1 MTERTFTVGQVAD
14 LAGVSVRTLHH
25 YDTVGLVVP
34 SSRSASGYRLYRG
47 ADLERLQ
54 QVLVWRRLGF
64 ALEQVADLLDA
75 SGLDRREA
83 LVRQRDLLDE
93 RLEQLTAVRALVER
107 TLRTIDEGTTMGET
121 DMFDGL
127 VEWNERTH
135 GAEVRERW
143 GGTDA
148 YAESSRRTAGYS
160 AADWAAMQAEAEEV
174 EQAFAALLDAGVP
187 AEDPRAMDAAEAHR
201 AHLDRWFYPCSHE
214 MHAGLA
220 DMYVADERF
229 AAHYERRRAGL
240 AGYVRDAVLA
250 NGLRAVG
257 AGEGH

>member
-1 MTERTFTVGQVAD
+1 MTEPTLTVGQVAET
-14 LAGVSVRTLHH
+14 AGVSVRTLHH
-25 YDTVGLVVP
+25 YDSVGLVVP
-34 SSRSASGYRLYRG
+34 SSRSASGYRLYRR

-64 ALEQVADLLDA
+64 SLEQVADLMDEP
-75 SGLDRREA
+75 GLDRRGA
-83 LVRQRDLLDE
+83 LLRQRDLLDE
-93 RLEQLTAVRALVER
+93 RMGRLGAVRALVER
-107 TLRTIDEGTTMGET
+107 TLDTIDGGTTMAEA

-127 VEWNERTH
+127 AEWNERTH
-135 GAEVRERW
+135 GEEVRARW
-143 GGTDA
+143 GGTEA
-148 YAESSRRTAGYS
+148 YAESSRRTAGYT
-160 AADWAAMQAEAEEV
+160 AADWAAMTAEAEEV

-201 AHLDRWFYPCSHE
+201 AHIDRWFYPCSHE
-214 MHAGLA
+214 MHARLA

-229 AAHYERRRAGL
+229 AAHYEQRRSGL

-257 AGEGH
+257 

>member
-34 SSRSASGYRLYRG
+34 SSRSASGYRLYHR

-54 QVLVWRRLGF
+54 RVLVWRSLGF
-64 ALEQVADLLDA
+64 SLEQVADLLDEP
-75 SGLDRREA
+75 GLDRRGA

-93 RLEQLTAVRALVER
+93 RLEQLSAVRALVER
-107 TLRTIDEGTTMGET
+107 TLRTIDGGTTMAET

-127 VEWNERTH
+127 AEWNERTH
-135 GAEVRERW
+135 GAEVRDRW
-143 GGTDA
+143 GDTDA
-148 YAESSRRTAGYS
+148 YAESARRTAGYS
-160 AADWAAMQAEAEEV
+160 ASDWAAMQAEMEEV

-187 AEDPRAMDAAEAHR
+187 PEDARAMDTAEAHR
-201 AHLDRWFYPCSHE
+201 MHIDRWFYPCSHE

-229 AAHYERRRAGL
+229 AAHYERRREGL

-250 NGLRAVG
+250 NGLRAMG
-257 AGEGH
+257 DGEPH